1 MNISNKVS
9 FWRMLCQGLAECFDR
24 VKSGALQGCILSKI
38 LFLVVID
45 WVMRETTSDSPRGIQ
60 WNMFSH
66 LEDLIFADDMAVMPA
81 TLNHLQENCHW
92 LNNFAKQTGL
102 HINLRKT

>member
-1 MNISNKVS
+1 
-9 FWRMLCQGLAECFDR
+9 MLCQGLAECFDR

-60 WNMFSH
+60 
-66 LEDLIFADDMAVMPA
+66 
-81 TLNHLQENCHW
+81 
-92 LNNFAKQTGL
+92 
-102 HINLRKT
+102 